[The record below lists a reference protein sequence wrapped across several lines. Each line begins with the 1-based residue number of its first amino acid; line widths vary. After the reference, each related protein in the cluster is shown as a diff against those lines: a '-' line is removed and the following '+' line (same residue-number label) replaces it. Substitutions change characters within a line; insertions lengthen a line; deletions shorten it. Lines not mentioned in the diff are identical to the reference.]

1 MPVSPWLQLDKLND
15 SERLNL
21 FKNASIL
28 KLVQIYNAL
37 SNPTGYY
44 VIRNGKAWYK
54 GTINRKVLPVILN
67 ELLLVIVNKVPKDK
81 KVFLPKGIE
90 LAMPMSEK
98 NFIGDIPLG
107 SYVQCNDKNTMI
119 GIYWRNEWGAR
130 DLDLHVKTIDGKLFG
145 WNTNFNSGDITYSG
159 DMTNAEPEATEI
171 MWFKEKPIDSI
182 IHVIR
187 YTDNPIYKMRMFIA
201 QEETTD
207 FVRGYMVDPNNVIYQ
222 SEITVENK
230 SDITLGFFK
239 EGKFYFHSC
248 YVGNGNIPSDISFK
262 ILKHLINMKYLT
274 IREVLERV
282 NVEIVDSPD
291 EDTVSLNTR
300 GELIE
305 FFS

>member
-1 MPVSPWLQLDKLND
+1 M
-15 SERLNL
+15 
-21 FKNASIL
+21 
-28 KLVQIYNAL
+28 YNAL
-37 SNPTGYY
+37 NNPTGYY

-54 GTINRKVLPVILN
+54 GTIDRKVLPIIVD
-67 ELLLVIVNKVPKDK
+67 ELLLVIVSKVPKDK

-119 GIYWRNEWGAR
+119 GIYWKNEWGVQ
-130 DLDLHVKTIDGKLFG
+130 DLDLHAKTTNGTSLG
-145 WNTNFNSGDITYSG
+145 WNCNFDTADIVYSG
-159 DMTNAEPEATEI
+159 DMTNADPEATEI
-171 MWFKEKPIDSI
+171 MWFKE
-182 IHVIR
+182 
-187 YTDNPIYKMRMFIA
+187 NPIESIVNVLKYNGGPNYKMKFFLA
-201 QEETTD
+201 QEDATD
-207 FVRGYMVDPNNVIYQ
+207 FHRSYMVDPNNIIY
-222 SEITVENK
+222 ETEMLVENK
-230 SDITLGFFK
+230 SDITVGFFK

-248 YVGNGNIPSDISFK
+248 QIGKGCIPNDIREQ
-262 ILKHLINMKYLT
+262 ILKHLIQMKYLT
-274 IREVLERV
+274 VREVLEKA